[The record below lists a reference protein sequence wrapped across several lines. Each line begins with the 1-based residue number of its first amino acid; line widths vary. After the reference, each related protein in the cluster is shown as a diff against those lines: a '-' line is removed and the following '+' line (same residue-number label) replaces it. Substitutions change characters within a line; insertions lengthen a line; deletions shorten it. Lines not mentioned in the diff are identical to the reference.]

1 MAATVTETHTLPVS
15 GTPTIA
21 VRNSAGTIS
30 IARGSSEEVHLV
42 VTKRARGLFGGGS
55 EADLERVPVTV
66 KQEGETIRVDAWFR
80 GMSIAKAVTV
90 DLEFTIPA
98 TANLD
103 LRVAAGN
110 VRVAD
115 VSGALRIEVNAGN
128 SDLRNVSGP
137 MRIEGNA
144 GNIEGY
150 GMALHER
157 CELKVNAG
165 NINVRGEMAAGA
177 SLETRVNTGN
187 ISLGL
192 PRTTAVRLEASAQ
205 VGNVT
210 IQGWPISVS
219 RKLVQQSASGQ
230 TQPGAS
236 DRLNA
241 RVDAGNITIY
251 AD

>member
-21 VRNSAGTIS
+21 ARNSAGTIS
-30 IARGSSEEVHLV
+30 VVRGGAEEVSLV
-42 VTKRARGLFGGGS
+42 VTKRARGIFGGT

-66 KQEGETIRVDAWFR
+66 RQEGNTIHVDAWYR
-80 GMSIAKAVTV
+80 GMSVTKAVTV

-110 VRVAD
+110 VGVEGI
-115 VSGALRIEVNAGN
+115 SGALKIEVNAGN
-128 SDLRNVSGP
+128 AELHNVSGP
-137 MRIEGNA
+137 LRVEGNS

-150 GMALHER
+150 GVALRER
-157 CELKVNAG
+157 CKLKVNAG

-177 SLETRVNTGN
+177 SLEIRINTGN
-187 ISLGL
+187 ITLRL
-192 PRTTAVRLEASAQ
+192 PRATAVLLDASAQ

-210 IQGWPISVS
+210 VQGWPIAVS
-219 RKLVQQSASGQ
+219 RKLVQQTASGQ
-230 TQPGAS
+230 TQPGAT
-236 DRLNA
+236 DRLAA

-251 AD
+251 GE